1 MTDKN
6 EEKLEKGQEVWEMTQ
21 TQGWQIIKSQIEAE
35 AKIETDEL
43 LDCPDDEIKE
53 HRGAIKA
60 YNKVLNMVET
70 AEKEKQQAA
79 ENLRKQ

>member
-6 EEKLEKGQEVWEMTQ
+6 EEKLEKGQAVWEMTQ
-21 TQGWQIIKSQIEAE
+21 TEGWQVIKSQIEAE

-43 LDCPDDEIKE
+43 LDCPEDEVKE

-60 YNKVLNMVET
+60 YRKVLSMVET
-70 AEKEKQQAA
+70 AEKEKQEAA
-79 ENLRKQ
+79 ENLRNQ

>member
-1 MTDKN
+1 MTDN
-6 EEKLEKGQEVWEMTQ
+6 EEKLEKGQAVWEMTQ
-21 TQGWQIIKSQIEAE
+21 TEGWQVIKSQIEAE

-43 LDCPDDEIKE
+43 LDCPEDEVKE

-60 YNKVLNMVET
+60 YRKVLSMVET
-70 AEKEKQQAA
+70 AEKEKQEAA

>member
-6 EEKLEKGQEVWEMTQ
+6 EEKREKGQAVWEMTQ
-21 TQGWQIIKSQIEAE
+21 TEGWQVIKSQIEAE

-43 LDCPDDEIKE
+43 LDCPEDEVKE

-60 YNKVLNMVET
+60 YRKVLSMVET
-70 AEKEKQQAA
+70 AEKEKQEAA
-79 ENLRKQ
+79 ENLRNQ